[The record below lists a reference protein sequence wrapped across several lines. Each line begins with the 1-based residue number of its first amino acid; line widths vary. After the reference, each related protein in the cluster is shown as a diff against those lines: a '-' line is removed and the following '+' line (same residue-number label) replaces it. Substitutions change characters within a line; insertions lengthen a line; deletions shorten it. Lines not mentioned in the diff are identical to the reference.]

1 MTKRGEPVDDIAS
14 RASAFVYGNI
24 LTLAALIAVGPD
36 PEPVEGLLYVLGTA
50 VSTYVAHMV
59 GELVGA
65 RVRHRDGISR
75 GDAIREFRNARP
87 IASSATVPALL
98 LGLAALGWFDAQVAW
113 IAAQVVTLVRLSL
126 LGTAVARWRGE
137 RSSLRLLLAG
147 IALAVGVA
155 LVSALKYFLTH

>member
-1 MTKRGEPVDDIAS
+1 MSKSKQSVDDTAS

-24 LTLAALIAVGPD
+24 LTLAALIAVGQA

-50 VSTYVAHMV
+50 VSTYVAHMM

-65 RVRHRDGISR
+65 RVRHRSGISR
-75 GDAIREFRNARP
+75 EDAVREFRNARP

-98 LGLAALGWFDAQVAW
+98 LGMAALGWLDAQAAW
-113 IAAQVVTLVRLSL
+113 IAAQVVTLARLSF
-126 LGTAVARWRGE
+126 LGTAVARWHGE
-137 RSSLRLLLAG
+137 RSSMRLLVAG
-147 IALAVGVA
+147 IALAVSVA